1 MRSAFSAVVFGAA
14 LLAWV
19 HAGIAQP
26 FPGKMV
32 RIVVP
37 FAVGGSSDANGRVI
51 APALTE
57 RWKQQV
63 IIDPRPGAATI
74 LGTDIVAKSP
84 PDGHTLLINSTQLP
98 QAPAMW
104 AKLPYDVLTDITPIT
119 RITRSPQAIVAHPS
133 LPVKDAA
140 ELIPFARARPGQI
153 NMANAGTPLTS
164 HLFNMLAKVKIE
176 TVNYKGAGPM
186 MIDVMGGHVHLAIG
200 AVSSVQA
207 GVRANR
213 VRLLGVSSASLAF
226 PDAPLIT
233 KVVPGFEAADTW
245 FALFGPRGMTKELA
259 QRIRD
264 DVAAVLQIPEV
275 RQRLLDIG
283 GEPVGEP
290 PEELA
295 ARVRA
300 DVTRWLE
307 VAKVAGIKPQ

>member
-1 MRSAFSAVVFGAA
+1 MRSLICTSIIAAVTLGTAFPGY
-14 LLAWV
+14 
-19 HAGIAQP
+19 AQP
-26 FPGKMV
+26 FPGKMI
-32 RIVVP
+32 RIVIP
-37 FAVGGSSDANGRVI
+37 FQVGGSSDANARIV

-57 RWKQQV
+57 RWKQQI

-74 LGTDIVAKSP
+74 LGTEIVARSA
-84 PDGHTLLINSTQLP
+84 PDGHTLLINSTQFP
-98 QAPAMW
+98 QQPAMW
-104 AKLPYDVLTDITPIT
+104 AKIPYDVLGDITPIT

-133 LPVKDAA
+133 LPVKDAGD
-140 ELIPFARARPGQI
+140 LIKLARARPGEI

-164 HLFNMLAKVKIE
+164 HFFNMLAKTKIE

-186 MIDVMGGHVHLAIG
+186 MIDAMGGHVHLAIG

-207 GVRANR
+207 GVRTGR
-213 VRLLGVSSASLAF
+213 VRLLGTSSPSVAF

-233 KVVPGFEAADTW
+233 QAVPGFEAADTW
-245 FALFGPRGMTKELA
+245 FALFGPRGMAKELV

-264 DVAAVLQIPEV
+264 DTAAVLQIPEV

-290 PEELA
+290 PEEFA
-295 ARVRA
+295 ARIRA